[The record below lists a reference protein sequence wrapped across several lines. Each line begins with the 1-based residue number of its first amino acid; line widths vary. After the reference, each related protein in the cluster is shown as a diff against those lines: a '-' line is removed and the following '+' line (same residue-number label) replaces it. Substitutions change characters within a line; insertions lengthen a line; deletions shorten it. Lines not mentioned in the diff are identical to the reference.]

1 MNTLL
6 IVLSFIG
13 IIITGLSI
21 NKKIPFKIEYLLL
34 LTFTLIIIQ
43 NFNKSTISKIET
55 FDGSQ
60 VVFDKDAFVNLNRIV
75 KEIAGDGNLTIPGN
89 LIVQGNTT
97 LQKDLTVDKTATMK
111 GKTIMKDDCKLE
123 GQKTLE
129 SHFLKVDTIEG
140 KSYGGNKI
148 QMKPGLEFINYGN
161 SKVRLSENGNMEGK
175 EIKYEQLI
183 NGDSLIFNHQGGL
196 WLINANVFIK
206 DGKTNKFI
214 KINDGNIA
222 DVGSIIQRNGSTLQ
236 ADTLQGISWRANKI
250 QMKKGLQIINE
261 GNKKV
266 RLGEDGNM
274 EGKVIKFEG
283 LNNGSTDIYN
293 DGGKMTI
300 SSPEIIMKHKG
311 ATGERAY
318 TFTKHGIHMN
328 PSELFHI
335 KTPKHGHT
343 VIKMDDH
350 SDDWRNNLHMYSYK
364 YQGKS
369 SIVTT

>member
-129 SHFLKVDTIEG
+129 SHFLKVDT
-140 KSYGGNKI
+140 KSCAI
-148 QMKPGLEFINYGN
+148 
-161 SKVRLSENGNMEGK
+161 
-175 EIKYEQLI
+175 IKKL
-183 NGDSLIFNHQGGL
+183 H
-196 WLINANVFIK
+196 A
-206 DGKTNKFI
+206 TKF
-214 KINDGNIA
+214 D
-222 DVGSIIQRNGSTLQ
+222 
-236 ADTLQGISWRANKI
+236 
-250 QMKKGLQIINE
+250 
-261 GNKKV
+261 
-266 RLGEDGNM
+266 
-274 EGKVIKFEG
+274 
-283 LNNGSTDIYN
+283 
-293 DGGKMTI
+293 
-300 SSPEIIMKHKG
+300 
-311 ATGERAY
+311 
-318 TFTKHGIHMN
+318 
-328 PSELFHI
+328 
-335 KTPKHGHT
+335 
-343 VIKMDDH
+343 
-350 SDDWRNNLHMYSYK
+350 
-364 YQGKS
+364 
-369 SIVTT
+369 